1 MTCAGSEIQDM
12 HGLLGKR
19 DGLAIS
25 ILQSD
30 LGAMH
35 MYIFRSR
42 QPVNAARLKV
52 MILPYKRCE
61 EEEEQVFSHHQTW
74 SVGPKKCQP
83 ASAVNDGENE
93 GDT

>member
-1 MTCAGSEIQDM
+1 M
-12 HGLLGKR
+12 
-19 DGLAIS
+19 
-25 ILQSD
+25 
-30 LGAMH
+30 
-35 MYIFRSR
+35 
-42 QPVNAARLKV
+42 NADRTKV
-52 MILPYKRCE
+52 MIPPYKRCEEEEE

>member
-1 MTCAGSEIQDM
+1 M
-12 HGLLGKR
+12 
-19 DGLAIS
+19 
-25 ILQSD
+25 
-30 LGAMH
+30 
-35 MYIFRSR
+35 
-42 QPVNAARLKV
+42 NADRLKV
-52 MILPYKRCE
+52 MILPYKRCEE